1 MIHGVND
8 PTLILRITILFQLVS
23 TQSQLITTSIRFQ
36 GSTILRLWNPRSNDL
51 NRIRTNLER
60 LTPHNYGTGPL
71 RVRSSDDWPR
81 RPRVS
86 CLYALQI
93 GAQCQRPSFPSF
105 HRPSRLAVEES
116 AATGFSCSRLL
127 LFLPFTRVQFN
138 NTKRGIQIP
147 HIYLHCKIIQS
158 LRLLLTLRQFNP

>member
-1 MIHGVND
+1 MIHGVID

-60 LTPHNYGTGPL
+60 LTLHNYSAGPIRL
-71 RVRSSDDWPR
+71 RSSDDWHR

-86 CLYALQI
+86 CLYAFQI

-105 HRPSRLAVEES
+105 SRPSRLAVEES
-116 AATGFSCSRLL
+116 AATGFSRSRLL
-127 LFLPFTRVQFN
+127 LFLPFTRVPLN
-138 NTKRGIQIP
+138 NIKKRIQIP
-147 HIYLHCKIIQS
+147 HNN
-158 LRLLLTLRQFNP
+158 FW

>member
-8 PTLILRITILFQLVS
+8 PTLILRSKILFQLVS

-36 GSTILRLWNPRSNDL
+36 GSTILRLWNPRSNDS

-71 RVRSSDDWPR
+71 RLRSSDDWQR

-93 GAQCQRPSFPSF
+93 GAQCQRPYFPSFLVHPGWLSKKARQLPSHALVSCSSFPS
-105 HRPSRLAVEES
+105 L
-116 AATGFSCSRLL
+116 GCD
-127 LFLPFTRVQFN
+127 
-138 NTKRGIQIP
+138 
-147 HIYLHCKIIQS
+147 
-158 LRLLLTLRQFNP
+158 

>member
-8 PTLILRITILFQLVS
+8 PTLILRSKILFQLVS

-36 GSTILRLWNPRSNDL
+36 GSTILRLWNPRSNDSKSYPYES
-51 NRIRTNLER
+51 RT
-60 LTPHNYGTGPL
+60 TDTHNYGTGPISS
-71 RVRSSDDWPR
+71 RSSDAWPR

-93 GAQCQRPSFPSF
+93 GAQSKRPSFPL
-105 HRPSRLAVEES
+105 PSRLAIEES
-116 AATGFSCSRLL
+116 AATVFSRSQLL
-127 LFLPFTRVQFN
+127 LFLPFTRVRLN

-147 HIYLHCKIIQS
+147 HTRHHSRKLILS
-158 LRLLLTLRQFNP
+158 G